1 MSDVSTHPLAG
12 RVALVTGGNR
22 GIGRAIAEA
31 LAETG
36 ADVAISYRAR
46 ENDAADT
53 SRAIERLGRRCLT
66 ARADVS
72 HSAAVEQLVA
82 AVERGLGWVDI
93 LVNNAGITRP
103 QPLDAITE
111 PDWHDL
117 IAVNL
122 TSAFLVTQRVV
133 PAMRTRQW
141 GRIINLS
148 SVAAQLGGVVGPHY
162 AASKAGLIGL
172 THSYAALLAKDGIT
186 ANAIA
191 PALIGTEMVTSNPR
205 ARADLIPVGRF
216 GTVNEVA
223 AAAVLLATNGYITG
237 QTISV
242 NGGWYMTS

>member
-1 MSDVSTHPLAG
+1 M
-12 RVALVTGGNR
+12 
-22 GIGRAIAEA
+22 
-31 LAETG
+31 
-36 ADVAISYRAR
+36 
-46 ENDAADT
+46 
-53 SRAIERLGRRCLT
+53 
-66 ARADVS
+66 
-72 HSAAVEQLVA
+72 VA

-103 QPLDAITE
+103 QPLEAITE

-216 GTVNEVA
+216 GTVDEVA
-223 AAAVLLATNGYITG
+223 SAAVLLATNGYITG